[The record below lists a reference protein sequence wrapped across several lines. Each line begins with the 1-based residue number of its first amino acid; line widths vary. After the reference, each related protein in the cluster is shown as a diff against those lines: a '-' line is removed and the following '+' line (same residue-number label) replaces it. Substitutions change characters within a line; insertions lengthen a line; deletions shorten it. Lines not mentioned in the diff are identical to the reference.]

1 MISAVDHLQIL
12 KTHRTS
18 GQQTAEI
25 LLTETTYHCLVVYV
39 PVKLICQR
47 TDFFISAVDCPLLM
61 FIMLATDLAF
71 LGGLEG

>member
-39 PVKLICQR
+39 PVKLIC
-47 TDFFISAVDCPLLM
+47 
-61 FIMLATDLAF
+61 
-71 LGGLEG
+71 

>member
-25 LLTETTYHCLVVYV
+25 LLTETTYHCLA
-39 PVKLICQR
+39 LLSCICSSKAR
-47 TDFFISAVDCPLLM
+47 LLEDRL
-61 FIMLATDLAF
+61 FYLSC
-71 LGGLEG
+71 